1 MPLIVKKASDLL
13 GVYVG
18 ETEKKIA
25 SAFDEAKEKGAILLL
40 DEVDSFLNSRE
51 SHTRSWESTMVNEM
65 LTQMESFDGV
75 FIATTNFN
83 KKLDHAVARRF
94 DFKIKL
100 DYLMPEQSIKMFK
113 QLTKRITAQTLD
125 KLSTLKNLTPGDFAV
140 VTRKAALLGKHSE
153 SDIFELLIQ
162 ESAYKQPGSKSIG
175 FI

>member
-1 MPLIVKKASDLL
+1 MSLIVKKASDLL
-13 GVYVG
+13 GAYVG
-18 ETEKKIA
+18 ETEKEIA
-25 SAFDEAKEKGAILLL
+25 AAFDEAKDKGAILLL

-113 QLTKRITAQTLD
+113 QLSKRITAHTVS
-125 KLSTLKNLTPGDFAV
+125 KLSTLANLTPGDFAV
-140 VTRKAALLGKHSE
+140 VSRKMALLGKHKE
-153 SDIFELLIQ
+153 IEILDLLIQ
-162 ESAYKQPGSKSIG
+162 ESEYKQPKAKAIG